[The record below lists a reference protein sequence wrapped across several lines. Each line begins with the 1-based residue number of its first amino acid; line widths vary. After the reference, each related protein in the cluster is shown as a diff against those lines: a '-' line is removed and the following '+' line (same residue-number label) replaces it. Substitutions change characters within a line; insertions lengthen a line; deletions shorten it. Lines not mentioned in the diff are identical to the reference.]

1 MRSRRSATTTA
12 TDLVEVYY
20 ADLGRAR
27 PTPICSPSFF
37 THRVVRHVHAVPSNF
52 EQAEGGEIRYQ
63 GQCVPVYRRVWT
75 NGRGHGHW
83 MTDKVRAV
91 EPPRIT
97 YLASYLPEQ
106 TSAGNQGSGEQ
117 KAGKEQDEHV

>member
-1 MRSRRSATTTA
+1 MSRRRAATTA

-37 THRVVRHVHAVPSNF
+37 IHRVVRGVHALASAF

-63 GQCVPVYRRVWT
+63 GQIVPVYRRVRA
-75 NGRGHGHW
+75 GGGGHGHW
-83 MTDKVRAV
+83 MTDRARAV
-91 EPPRIT
+91 EPPRLT
-97 YLASYLPEQ
+97 YLASYRPAQAREQ
-106 TSAGNQGSGEQ
+106 GVR
-117 KAGKEQDEHV
+117 KEQDEHV